1 MIRHRKVRS
10 TVLAARVV
18 RVGEATGE
26 YLKLGY
32 GASVWRVHGVLLR
45 RCDWGAAAHARR
57 ASPRPPGGRASAPRR
72 ATTTPRQTVY
82 PDAFPG
88 TGNLDFM
95 KFGDAALD
103 SLIEALKYRRG
114 R

>member
-1 MIRHRKVRS
+1 MALKFSLDLEGATFDELATFVESLKTAGMKDHDTLTLDGTQLVA
-10 TVLAARVV
+10 TV
-18 RVGEATGE
+18 EPTG
-26 YLKLGY
+26 GQV
-32 GASVWRVHGVLLR
+32 S
-45 RCDWGAAAHARR
+45 DT
-57 ASPRPPGGRASAPRR
+57 RR

-95 KFGDAALD
+95 TFGDAALD

>member
-1 MIRHRKVRS
+1 MALKFSLDLEGATFDELATFVESLKTAGMKDHDTLTLDGTQLVA
-10 TVLAARVV
+10 TV
-18 RVGEATGE
+18 
-26 YLKLGY
+26 
-32 GASVWRVHGVLLR
+32 
-45 RCDWGAAAHARR
+45 D
-57 ASPRPPGGRASAPRR
+57 PPGGQVSDPRR
-72 ATTTPRQTVY
+72 STATPRQTVY

>member
-1 MIRHRKVRS
+1 MALKFSLDLEGATFDELATFVESLKTAGMKDHDTLTLDGTQLVA
-10 TVLAARVV
+10 TV
-18 RVGEATGE
+18 EPTG
-26 YLKLGY
+26 GQV
-32 GASVWRVHGVLLR
+32 S
-45 RCDWGAAAHARR
+45 DARR
-57 ASPRPPGGRASAPRR
+57 ATA
-72 ATTTPRQTVY
+72 TPRQTVY
-82 PDAFPG
+82 PDAFPS

>member
-1 MIRHRKVRS
+1 MAGLDEPTGGQVSDTRRS
-10 TVLAARVV
+10 TA
-18 RVGEATGE
+18 
-26 YLKLGY
+26 
-32 GASVWRVHGVLLR
+32 
-45 RCDWGAAAHARR
+45 
-57 ASPRPPGGRASAPRR
+57 
-72 ATTTPRQTVY
+72 TPRQTVY